1 MTADDDPQIDE
12 TAERVI
18 PLPTD
23 RVAAYAMDWRHDAA
37 WTQGIRTAEL
47 TREADGGGFGVGA
60 EVTRTAYFLGR
71 RIDYVLR
78 VAAFEAGRLQ
88 DMVSVAGPMPMHVT
102 YAFAPDPR
110 GTLARIRV
118 RGGPGGLYRLA
129 APALARK
136 VGSSLR
142 KDLRDLERA
151 LTAPPACGR
160 GPGGVSEC
168 GAVTGSLA

>member
-1 MTADDDPQIDE
+1 MSIDV
-12 TAERVI
+12 TAERV
-18 PLPTD
+18 LPVSPE
-23 RVAAYAMDWRHDAA
+23 RVAEYAMDWRHDAE

-78 VAAFEAGRLQ
+78 VDAYDFPRLL

-102 YAFAPDPR
+102 YAFEPHPGG

-118 RGGPGGLYRLA
+118 QGGSGGFYRVAGPL
-129 APALARK
+129 LARQ
-136 VGSSLR
+136 VRSSIR
-142 KDLRDLERA
+142 KDLRDLEHR
-151 LTAPPACGR
+151 LTQR
-160 GPGGVSEC
+160 
-168 GAVTGSLA
+168 TD

>member
-1 MTADDDPQIDE
+1 MGIDV
-12 TAERVI
+12 TAERMI
-18 PLPTD
+18 PVPPE
-23 RVAAYAMDWRHDAA
+23 RVAGYAMNWRHDAE

-78 VAAFEAGRLQ
+78 VAAHEPPRLL

-102 YAFAPDPR
+102 YAFEPHPR

-118 RGGPGGLYRLA
+118 RGGEGGLYRLA
-129 APALARK
+129 APLLARQ
-136 VGSSLR
+136 VRGNLV
-142 KDLRDLERA
+142 KDLRDLEAR
-151 LTAPPACGR
+151 L
-160 GPGGVSEC
+160 VEQ
-168 GAVTGSLA
+168 V

>member
-1 MTADDDPQIDE
+1 MAIDE

-18 PLPTD
+18 RLPPD
-23 RVAAYAMDWRHDAA
+23 RVAAYAMDWRNDPK

-47 TREADGGGFGVGA
+47 TSEADGGGFGVGA

-78 VAAFEAGRLQ
+78 IAAHEPPQLL

-102 YAFAPDPR
+102 YTFAPHPQ

-118 RGGPGGLYRLA
+118 RGDAGRYYRLA
-129 APALARK
+129 APVMARK
-136 VGSSLR
+136 VRSSIA
-142 KDLRDLERA
+142 KDLRDLERRLLEPPGSA
-151 LTAPPACGR
+151 TA
-160 GPGGVSEC
+160 
-168 GAVTGSLA
+168 